1 VYEYILIID
10 DDDDM
15 RELMA
20 QAAQVLGM
28 PIRLASDGG
37 EALVHVKRQAPTL
50 ILLDLCMPNVTG
62 WDMLD
67 RIREDP
73 SIDAVPTIVMTTL
86 PVSERLATS
95 LRLPTSHI
103 VQKHRP
109 IADLRKLI
117 SDIVK
122 DDMGEDES
130 VA

>member
-1 VYEYILIID
+1 MSGYILIID

-20 QAAQVLGM
+20 LVAQGLGL
-28 PIRLASDGG
+28 PIRLAGDGS
-37 EALVHVKRQAPTL
+37 EALAHIKRQAPAL

-67 RIREDP
+67 RIRDDP
-73 SIDAVPTIVMTTL
+73 AIDAVPTIVMTTL

-103 VQKHRP
+103 VQKHKP

-117 SDIVK
+117 RDIVK
-122 DDMGEDES
+122 DDIGEDES
-130 VA
+130 VV